1 MSSSNWIG
9 KSVGGR
15 YLIEDVLGQG
25 GMSTVF
31 KANDPNLRRVVAVKM
46 IHPHMSS
53 DQDFVRRFEEEATAV
68 AQLRHPNIVQVFD
81 FDHDGD
87 TYYMVLEFVPGESL
101 QERLFRLEQSG
112 RQLSMEE
119 VVKHSVEVCQAVD
132 YAHQRGL
139 IHRDLK
145 PANVMLNVHGDAVL
159 MDFGI
164 AKIIGGQHHTATG
177 AVIGTALYMSPEQIK
192 GVEVDRRTDIYSLG
206 VMLFEM
212 VSGKPPFQADSAMSL
227 MMMHVNDPVPDLRQ
241 LRPEIPQGLVA
252 VIEKALSKDRNN
264 RFQTAGEM
272 AEALKNALNPISE
285 VDYGGTVAVPDGE
298 SYRLSEQ
305 EEYDSPSATLK
316 VQSNGEQGLSGETVV
331 IPENTPRSTYTE
343 QSEWGQTQAG
353 HQNQVASNKRKIPS
367 SIITGAVVGVI
378 VLACLIIG
386 RLIFVPRLLDSND
399 ENGDPTESV
408 AEVEPSATLE
418 DVELPN
424 NLVSEDEGNPGSEGE
439 NTPTVVDE
447 STTTLAPTI
456 IPTET
461 PSPTIEQTP
470 TLPTNYYA
478 QIKNITNDGTY
489 YVVDY
494 ETFGFQEVLPGT
506 HLHFFFDTVPVE
518 QAGVPG
524 SGPWILYGGPSPFS
538 QYQVADRPQAATM
551 MCIRVANPDHSLY
564 DPNSGNCFPLP

>member
-1 MSSSNWIG
+1 MSNLIWLG

-15 YLIEDVLGQG
+15 YKIDEVIGQG
-25 GMSTVF
+25 GMSTVY

-53 DQDFVRRFEEEATAV
+53 DQDFVRRFEEEAAAV

-81 FDHDGD
+81 FNRDGD

-101 QERLFRLEQSG
+101 QDRLTRLEQIG
-112 RQLSMEE
+112 RQLSIGE
-119 VVKHSVEVCQAVD
+119 VLKYADDICKAVD

-192 GVEVDRRTDIYSLG
+192 GFEVDKRTDIYSLG

-212 VSGKPPFQADSAMSL
+212 LSGKPPFQADSAMSL

-241 LRPEIPQGLVA
+241 LRPDLPQGLIA
-252 VIEKALSKDRNN
+252 VIERALSKDRNQ
-264 RFQTAGEM
+264 RFQTAGEL
-272 AEALKNALNPISE
+272 AEMLRNSLNPISE
-285 VDYGGTVAVPDGE
+285 GDLHGTVVVPDGE
-298 SYRLSEQ
+298 SYRLTGQ
-305 EEYDSPSATLK
+305 AEYDSPVATVK
-316 VQSNGEQGLSGETVV
+316 ISSQDDAKSSDGQV
-331 IPENTPRSTYTE
+331 NT
-343 QSEWGQTQAG
+343 
-353 HQNQVASNKRKIPS
+353 NKKKIPS
-367 SIITGAVVGVI
+367 SLLTGAVVGAI
-378 VLACLIIG
+378 VLVCLFVG
-386 RLIFVPRLLDSND
+386 ALVFVPRLLD
-399 ENGDPTESV
+399 NGDKNSDSTEIV
-408 AEVEPSATLE
+408 VEGEPSATTE
-418 DVELPN
+418 
-424 NLVSEDEGNPGSEGE
+424 
-439 NTPTVVDE
+439 VVDLASNLISDEEGKLGVEAIKSPTANME
-447 STTTLAPTI
+447 STATPEPTL

-461 PSPTIEQTP
+461 PLPTFSPTP
-470 TLPTNYYA
+470 TFPTNYYV
-478 QIKNITNDGTY
+478 QITNITSDGTY

-494 ETFGFQEVLPGT
+494 ETFGFQEALPGT
-506 HLHFFFDTVPVE
+506 HIHFFFDTVPVE

-538 QYQVADRPQAATM
+538 QYRLSDRPSSASM
-551 MCIRVANPDHSLY
+551 MCVRVANSDHSLY
-564 DPNSGNCFPLP
+564 DINSGSCFPLP